1 MRTNLR
7 DDQVTWDLLDFLAT
21 SLGQPVAVDDDFFA
35 LGMANSLFALEL
47 INFLE
52 ERYGLAVEVEDL
64 ELDNFRTAARIAAFI
79 MRKTA

>member
-7 DDQVTWDLLDFLAT
+7 DDQVTGELLDFLST
-21 SLGQPVAVDDDFFA
+21 SFGQPVAVDDDFFA

-47 INFLE
+47 ITLLE
-52 ERYGLAVEVEDL
+52 ERYGLSVEVEDL
-64 ELDNFRTAARIAAFI
+64 ELDNFRTAAQITGFI